1 MEFSSYAFVLFF
13 LPATL
18 LGAAILMRVGTQSAR
33 MLFLAAASILFYAWW
48 DWRFVSVLALS
59 LVVNYVIGLAL
70 ARAARKPVLIAGIGF
85 NLLLLGY
92 FKYADFFIANLN
104 AALGG
109 DIGALAIVLPLGI
122 SFFTFQQIAYL
133 VDVYRRE
140 AVEHSFGHYLLFV
153 SFFPQLIAGPIVHH
167 KEMMPQFVAGRA
179 GRILPATFAQGLAI
193 FMVGLFK
200 KVMIAD
206 SISQFSN
213 PVFDAAAGGQA
224 VPLLEA
230 WGGVTA
236 YSFQIYFDF
245 SAYSDMAIGLGLMFG
260 LRLPINFNSPYRA
273 TSIVDFWRRWHIT
286 LSRFLR
292 DYLYIPLGGNR
303 HGPARRYAALAIV
316 MLLGG
321 LWHGAAWT
329 FVIWGALHGAALVL
343 THFWRRQILGRATHE
358 EPRTALGRGLGIAF
372 TLLFVTIAWVFFRA
386 PDVSTALNL
395 LAGMVG
401 MNGVVLPH
409 TYLGYLGPLGP
420 AALEVGIRFEEAYL
434 FLGLRQLLWVAGLLA
449 LVWLM
454 PNTLQWAAYRPPSG
468 TPTPRIIEWA
478 KVLRW
483 RPNPAWALTLSAAGI
498 ACLLFMSRGGTF
510 LYFQF

>member
-1 MEFSSYAFVLFF
+1 MEFSSYTFVLFF

-18 LGAAILMRVGTQSAR
+18 LGAAVLMRVGTQNAR

-59 LVVNYVIGLAL
+59 LIVNYLVGLSL
-70 ARAARKPVLIAGIGF
+70 ARQARKPVLAAGISF

-92 FKYADFFIANLN
+92 FKYVDFFIANVN
-104 AALGG
+104 AAFGG
-109 DIGALAIVLPLGI
+109 DIAALSIILPLGI

-133 VDVYRRE
+133 VDVHRRE

-179 GRILPATFAQGLAI
+179 GRILPATFALGLAI
-193 FMVGLFK
+193 FIVGLFK

-206 SISQFSN
+206 SISQFAD
-213 PVFDAAAGGQA
+213 PVFDAAAGGVA

-236 YSFQIYFDF
+236 YTFQIYFDF

-260 LRLPINFNSPYRA
+260 LRLPINFNSPYKA

-292 DYLYIPLGGNR
+292 DYLYIPIGGNR
-303 HGPARRYAALAIV
+303 HGAARRYGALAAV

-329 FVIWGALHGAALVL
+329 FVIWGGLHGGALIV
-343 THFWRRQILGRATHE
+343 THFWRRKILRRATHAEPRTPLGRAI
-358 EPRTALGRGLGIAF
+358 GITV
-372 TLLFVTIAWVFFRA
+372 TLLFVTITWVFFRS
-386 PDVSTALNL
+386 PDMDSAMTL
-395 LAGMVG
+395 LAGMAG
-401 MNGVVLPH
+401 LNGIVLPH
-409 TYLGYLGPLGP
+409 TYLGYLGALGP
-420 AALEVGIRFEEAYL
+420 AALEWGIRFEEAYL
-434 FLGLRQLLWVAGLLA
+434 FLGLRQILWVLGLLA
-449 LVWLM
+449 VVWFL
-454 PNTLQWAAYRPPSG
+454 PNTLQWAAYRPPPG
-468 TPTPRIIEWA
+468 TPTPRALNWTS
-478 KVLRW
+478 VLRW
-483 RPNPAWALTLSAAGI
+483 RPTPAWALTLSAVSI
-498 ACLLFMSRGGTF
+498 LCLLYMSRGGTF

>member
-1 MEFSSYAFVLFF
+1 MEFSSYTFVLFF

-18 LGAAILMRVGTQSAR
+18 LGAAILMRWGTQSAR
-33 MLFLAAASILFYAWW
+33 MLFLAAASIFFYAWW
-48 DWRFVSVLALS
+48 DWRFVGVLALS
-59 LVVNYVIGLAL
+59 LIVNYVIGLSL
-70 ARAARKPVLIAGIGF
+70 ARRAHKPVLILGIGF

-92 FKYADFFIANLN
+92 FKYVDFFITNVN
-104 AALGG
+104 AVLGA
-109 DIGALAIVLPLGI
+109 DIGVLSIVLPLGI

-193 FMVGLFK
+193 FIIGLFK

-206 SISQFSN
+206 SISQFSD
-213 PVFDAAAGGQA
+213 PVFDAAAGGVA
-224 VPLLEA
+224 IPLLEA

-303 HGPARRYAALAIV
+303 HGPVRRYMSLAIV

-329 FVIWGALHGAALVL
+329 FVIWGALHGAALVI
-343 THFWRRQILGRATHE
+343 THFWRHRILGRATHE
-358 EPRTALGRGLGIAF
+358 EPRTAAGRVCGIAL
-372 TLLFVTIAWVFFRA
+372 TLLFVTIAWVFFRS
-386 PDVSTALNL
+386 PDIDTAFNL
-395 LAGMVG
+395 LSGMIG
-401 MNGVVLPH
+401 LNGIVLPH
-409 TYLGYLGPLGP
+409 TYLGYLGGLGP
-420 AALEVGIRFEEAYL
+420 QALEAGIRFEEAYL
-434 FLGLRQLLWVAGLLA
+434 FLGLRQVLWVLGLLV
-449 LVWLM
+449 LVWMM
-454 PNTLQWAAYRPPSG
+454 PNTLQWAAYRPPAG
-468 TPTPRIIEWA
+468 TPTPRALNWA
-478 KVLRW
+478 SVLRW
-483 RPNPAWALTLSAAGI
+483 RPSAVWAVGLSAASI
-498 ACLLFMSRGGTF
+498 TCLLFMSRGGTF

>member
-140 AVEHSFGHYLLFV
+140 AVEHSFGHYLLLV

-303 HGPARRYAALAIV
+303 QGIP
-316 MLLGG
+316 
-321 LWHGAAWT
+321 
-329 FVIWGALHGAALVL
+329 
-343 THFWRRQILGRATHE
+343 HE
-358 EPRTALGRGLGIAF
+358 R
-372 TLLFVTIAWVFFRA
+372 
-386 PDVSTALNL
+386 D
-395 LAGMVG
+395 
-401 MNGVVLPH
+401 
-409 TYLGYLGPLGP
+409 
-420 AALEVGIRFEEAYL
+420 
-434 FLGLRQLLWVAGLLA
+434 
-449 LVWLM
+449 
-454 PNTLQWAAYRPPSG
+454 
-468 TPTPRIIEWA
+468 
-478 KVLRW
+478 
-483 RPNPAWALTLSAAGI
+483 
-498 ACLLFMSRGGTF
+498 CL
-510 LYFQF
+510 

>member
-1 MEFSSYAFVLFF
+1 MEFSSYTFVLFF

-70 ARAARKPVLIAGIGF
+70 ARAARKPALIAGIGF

-92 FKYADFFIANLN
+92 FKYADFFITNLN

-140 AVEHSFGHYLLFV
+140 TVEHSFGHYLLFV

-193 FMVGLFK
+193 FIVGLFK

-213 PVFDAAAGGQA
+213 PVFDAAAGGLA

-386 PDVSTALNL
+386 PDVNTAMNL

-401 MNGVVLPH
+401 INGVVLPH

-434 FLGLRQLLWVAGLLA
+434 FLGLSQLLWVTGLLA
-449 LVWLM
+449 LVWVM
-454 PNTLQWAAYRPPSG
+454 PNTLQWATYRPPAG
-468 TPTPRIIEWA
+468 TPTPRPPNWA
-478 KVLRW
+478 AVLRW
-483 RPNPAWALTLSAAGI
+483 RPSTAWALGLSVASI
-498 ACLLFMSRGGTF
+498 VCLMFMSRGGTF